1 MQRLILFD
9 GVCNF
14 CDRSVQFVMKR
25 DPEAKFTFAS
35 LQSGA
40 GERVKEY
47 YKIDPSLDSMILV
60 EDGTYYTKSTAAL
73 KICKN
78 LKGLW
83 KVFSVLL
90 VIPKPIRDFFYN
102 IVARNRYK
110 WFGKRESCRLPS
122 PEERSRF
129 LEERKEVNLP

>member
-1 MQRLILFD
+1 LFD

-60 EDGTYYTKSTAAL
+60 EEGTYYTKSTAAL

-110 WFGKRESCRLPS
+110 WFGKRESCKLPS

-129 LEERKEVNLP
+129 LDERTEVNL

>member
-1 MQRLILFD
+1 MFD

-40 GERVKEY
+40 GKRVKEY

-60 EDGTYYTKSTAAL
+60 EEGTYYTKSTAAL

-110 WFGKRESCRLPS
+110 WFGKRESCKLPS

-129 LEERKEVNLP
+129 LEDRTEVNLSLLIVK

>member
-60 EDGTYYTKSTAAL
+60 EEGTYYTKSTAAL

-110 WFGKRESCRLPS
+110 WFGKYETCRLPNPS
-122 PEERSRF
+122 TKGRF
-129 LEERKEVNLP
+129 IE

>member
-47 YKIDPSLDSMILV
+47 YKIDSSLDSMILV

-110 WFGKRESCRLPS
+110 WFGKRESCKLPS

-129 LEERKEVNLP
+129 LEDRTEVNL

>member
-1 MQRLILFD
+1 MFD

-60 EDGTYYTKSTAAL
+60 EEGTYYTKSTAAL

-110 WFGKRESCRLPS
+110 WFGKRESCKLPS
-122 PEERSRF
+122 SEEKSRF
-129 LEERKEVNLP
+129 LEERTEVNLSLLIVK

>member
-1 MQRLILFD
+1 MKLILFD
-9 GVCNF
+9 GECNF

-25 DPEAKFTFAS
+25 DPEAIFTFAS

-40 GERVKEY
+40 GERVKEHY
-47 YKIDPSLDSMILV
+47 NINPSLDSMILV
-60 EDGTYYTKSTAAL
+60 EGETYYTKSTAAL
-73 KICKN
+73 KICRN
-78 LKGLW
+78 LKGFW

-110 WFGKRESCRLPS
+110 WFGKRETCRLPS
-122 PEERSRF
+122 PEERARF
-129 LEERKEVNLP
+129 LEERTELNLP

>member
-1 MQRLILFD
+1 
-9 GVCNF
+9 
-14 CDRSVQFVMKR
+14 
-25 DPEAKFTFAS
+25 
-35 LQSGA
+35 
-40 GERVKEY
+40 VKEY
-47 YKIDPSLDSMILV
+47 YKIDSSLDSMILV

-110 WFGKRESCRLPS
+110 WFGKRESCKLPS

-129 LEERKEVNLP
+129 LEDRTEVNLP